1 MKSFKDISYTTRLQV
16 LILAFTAAVLAAASL
31 GFLALETARE
41 HQRLT
46 DHFAVLAALSS
57 TSLAV
62 TDGPLGEA
70 EARRLL
76 DGLASDASIQCA
88 LVWDGQPRLLAA
100 HRRGDDASGC
110 PDSLSSWREQAAR
123 AGSRPFAW
131 MAPALYLAP
140 VTGDDHTLGW
150 IAFRSAPHLF
160 RQVAKENLPLLL
172 PGAAVLLLLLFPLS
186 AAMARRLGNPVQRL
200 MAKVAG
206 FRRGDGDQGTL
217 SLDALERLIEETREE
232 NASLARENR
241 RLAEEAR
248 AGRIA
253 TERAEK
259 DARTALLSQR
269 RLLRTLN
276 RDIRLPMS
284 SLLGIVELLLD
295 SNLDAR
301 AGRLART
308 LHQSVENLLEVV
320 QQTFDRSRGEA
331 SDPVPE
337 EEEFDLRRLVE
348 EAVRPSSSLAP
359 HRGVKLRS
367 ELSASLPERVVGDPL
382 RLSQLLEGMLQSA
395 FRVAHGGE
403 IHFKARQ
410 KEAGGTLYRVEFR
423 VCLRGEEIPHDQR
436 AMFFDSLNGKP
447 VAKLELLEP
456 QNRDL
461 VISNRLAELLGGSFE
476 LAEDLE
482 GDPCFILDLPLKRT
496 GAAGRADTPAEA
508 ARPTSGARV
517 LLVEDNEVNQMIT
530 MSMLKALDC
539 EVELA
544 KGGEEA
550 VTRAGEQRFD
560 LIFMDCHMPGTD
572 GFTASRRIREHE
584 RSAGRERTPIIALT
598 ADVHDGVRERC
609 QRAGMDD
616 YISKPYSREDLAR
629 ALTRWLPGRES
640 PETASAGPAASPQRE
655 QVLDKARLDSLRST
669 GHERGASLL
678 EKAARYYIDHT
689 PEELGRLRQAIEDGM
704 AEQIRLIAH
713 NLKSSSD
720 MLGAAGIAREF
731 GRLEKMALEHRLE
744 KAPERLQAAERMLPV
759 VVEALEEAI
768 QADDSQV
775 SPASE
780 RVEANGRILLVD
792 DDPAFRLVTAA
803 SLREAGF
810 VVEEATNG
818 NDALAAIAADPP
830 ELILLDALMED
841 IDGFEICTRIQQD
854 PETRQIP
861 VLMVTGLDDIDSVH
875 KAFQAGAAGFITK
888 PVNYP
893 VLIHRI
899 RFQLR
904 VARESVELRES
915 REQLAMA
922 QQLARLGH
930 WRWEP
935 AKARFEMSEQLARIC
950 ELDLDRWESSLEN
963 FVELV
968 DPEDREQ
975 LRLNIRMALE
985 EGSIKPLDY
994 RIVTAGGRRLYIHQE
1009 LTMPAPGTLL
1019 GTVQDI
1025 TRQYESEQKIR
1036 KLAYSDELTGL
1047 ASRSYF
1053 QRHLEDTINI
1063 AERHQEKFS
1072 LLYLDLDSFK
1082 DINDT
1087 LGHDVGDELLKV
1099 VAERL
1104 SKVLRKTDF
1113 AARLG
1118 GDEFCILMDNVSIN
1132 YAAEIASRCLEE
1144 VNKPIRL
1151 GAQTFNP
1158 RISIGIANFPGDGRD
1173 AQTLLKAADSAMYA
1187 AKQEGKH
1194 RYAFYQPELTLR
1206 AKRRLDME
1214 HELREALEKEEL
1226 ELHYQPQISLAT
1238 GRIFGVEALV
1248 RWKHPTKG
1256 LVPPGEFIHVAERI
1270 GLIKTLGKW
1279 VLETACQ
1286 QARQWVEAGHQSL
1299 QVAINISPLHFKDP
1313 AIVQQVREAL
1323 DRSGCSAANLELEVT
1338 ESVVQTEPDNM
1349 ENFRRL
1355 KELGVRIAIDDFGTG
1370 YSSLASLK
1378 KLPIDCLKVDQLF
1391 IRGMVDEPESATL
1404 VGTIIGLAKALGLH
1418 VVAEGVENEQEVQ
1431 ILTGLGC
1438 DIVQGYYFS
1447 RPVTADEIPALLE
1460 RDFVHPASIGQI
1472 GLAFG
1477 PEAGR

>member
-1 MKSFKDISYTTRLQV
+1 MKGFKDISYTARLQV
-16 LILAFTAAVLAAASL
+16 LILVFTAAVLALASL

-41 HQRLT
+41 HQRIT
-46 DHFAVLAALSS
+46 DHFAALAALSS
-57 TSLAV
+57 SLAV
-62 TDGPLGEA
+62 TDGQLGEA

-76 DGLASDASIQCA
+76 DGLGSDPSIQCA

-100 HRRGDDASGC
+100 HRRDGDTSGC
-110 PDSLSSWREQAAR
+110 PDSLSSWRKQAA
-123 AGSRPFAW
+123 GIGHQPFAW
-131 MAPALYLAP
+131 MTTPLYLAP
-140 VTGDDHTLGW
+140 VTGGSHTLGW
-150 IAFRSAPHLF
+150 IAFRSTPHLF
-160 RQVAKENLPLLL
+160 RQVARENLALLL
-172 PGAAVLLLLLFPLS
+172 PGAAALLLLLFPLS
-186 AAMARRLGNPVQRL
+186 ATLARRLGEPLQRL
-200 MAKVAG
+200 MSRAAG
-206 FRRGDGDQGTL
+206 LHRGEGIRASL
-217 SLDALERLIEETREE
+217 SLDALERLIEETRDE

-248 AGRIA
+248 AGRA
-253 TERAEK
+253 AAERAEK
-259 DARTALLSQR
+259 DARTALLSHR

-301 AGRLART
+301 ARRLART
-308 LHQSVENLLEVV
+308 LHQSVENLLEMV
-320 QQTFDRSRGEA
+320 QQTFHRTRLESG
-331 SDPVPE
+331 DPTPE
-337 EEEFDLRRLVE
+337 EEEFDLHRVVE
-348 EAVRPSSSLAP
+348 EAIQPSKSLAP
-359 HRGVKLRS
+359 HHGMALHSKLS
-367 ELSASLPERVVGDPL
+367 SDLPERVVGDPL
-382 RLSQLLEGMLQSA
+382 RLSQLLEGMLQAA
-395 FRVAHGGE
+395 FRLAHDGE
-403 IHFKARQ
+403 VHFEARR
-410 KEAGGTLYRVEFR
+410 KEGGGTRYRVEFR
-423 VCLRGEEIPHDQR
+423 VCLKGEEIPHDQR
-436 AMFFDSLNGKP
+436 AMLFDSLNGKP
-447 VAKLELLEP
+447 LANMELLAP

-482 GDPCFILDLPLKRT
+482 GNPCFILDLPLKRPPP
-496 GAAGRADTPAEA
+496 ARRPEPPAENVQ
-508 ARPTSGARV
+508 PTPKARV
-517 LLVEDNEVNQMIT
+517 LLVEDNAVNQMIT
-530 MSMLKALDC
+530 LSMLKALGC

-550 VTRAGEQRFD
+550 VAKAGQQRFD

-572 GFTASRRIREHE
+572 GFAASRRIREQE
-584 RSAGRERTPIIALT
+584 RSEDRSRTPIIALT
-598 ADVHDGVRERC
+598 ADIHDGIREHC
-609 QRAGMDD
+609 QRTGMDD

-629 ALTRWLPGRES
+629 ALARWLPGRET
-640 PETASAGPAASPQRE
+640 PETAPAEPAASPQQE
-655 QVLDKARLDSLRST
+655 QVLDKARLDSLRSM

-720 MLGAAGIAREF
+720 MLGATGIAREF

-744 KAPERLQAAERMLPV
+744 EAPQRLQAAEKLLPV
-759 VVEALEEAI
+759 VMEALEEAL
-768 QADDSQV
+768 QADDAQV
-775 SPASE
+775 KPVPE
-780 RVEANGRILLVD
+780 QVEANGRILLVD

-810 VVEEATNG
+810 VVTEATNG
-818 NDALAAIAADPP
+818 KDALATIATDPP

-841 IDGFEICTRIQQD
+841 IDGFEICARIQQD
-854 PETRQIP
+854 PGTRQIP

-935 AKARFEMSEQLARIC
+935 AKARFEVSEQLARIC
-950 ELDLDRWESSLEN
+950 ELDLDHWESSLEN
-963 FVELV
+963 FIGLV

-975 LRLNIRMALE
+975 LRLNIRLALE

-1063 AERHQEKFS
+1063 AGRHQEKFS

-1099 VAERL
+1099 VAGRL

-1118 GDEFCILMDNVSIN
+1118 GDEFCILVDNVSIN

-1151 GAQTFNP
+1151 GTQTFNP
-1158 RISIGIANFPGDGRD
+1158 RISIGIANFPGDGQD

-1194 RYAFYQPELTLR
+1194 RYAFYQPELTIR
-1206 AKRRLDME
+1206 AKKRLDME

-1226 ELHYQPQISLAT
+1226 ELHYQPQISLTT
-1238 GRIFGVEALV
+1238 GRVFGVEALV

-1270 GLIKTLGKW
+1270 GLIKTLGEW

-1286 QARQWVEAGHQSL
+1286 QAREWVEAGHQGL
-1299 QVAINISPLHFKDP
+1299 QVAINVSPLHFKDP

-1323 DRSGCSAANLELEVT
+1323 ERSGCSAANLELEVT

-1349 ENFRRL
+1349 ENFKRL

-1391 IRGMVDEPESATL
+1391 IRGMVEDPESATL

-1460 RDFVHPASIGQI
+1460 RDFVHLTDHGQI

-1477 PEAGR
+1477 PGVKG